1 MKSGLRAG
9 QGRKECI
16 TCRTKLRIV
25 TDFLSESF
33 QTRKKW
39 SETFKLLK
47 ERKKKDIQKSTCNKI
62 VL

>member
-25 TDFLSESF
+25 TDFLSERF

-39 SETFKLLK
+39 SEIFKLLK
-47 ERKKKDIQKSTCNKI
+47 EKKK
-62 VL
+62 

>member
-25 TDFLSESF
+25 TAFLSERF

-39 SETFKLLK
+39 SEKFKLLK
-47 ERKKKDIQKSTCNKI
+47 ERKKKRHPEVYMQ
-62 VL
+62 